1 MELGE
6 VDDSTDFQPGDLR
19 DGFNGYGAHNRYID
33 NDILPRIP
41 EWMISSET
49 HLIFQEGVLLF
60 QTENWEECDQGGW
73 GRAGERG

>member
-1 MELGE
+1 M
-6 VDDSTDFQPGDLR
+6 DSMDTVPTTGKLT
-19 DGFNGYGAHNRYID
+19 ILKLPV

-73 GRAGERG
+73 SRAGERG